1 MTNGLEISEKEHAVI
16 REIHNNHLP
25 DQRTIASRTGI
36 SLGLTNL
43 IIKKL
48 IKKGYVK
55 AKQLNQKKIQYL
67 LTPKGFSE
75 KAKKSYNFTLKTIN
89 MLAGLRGGIQKLVND
104 YAAKGYDYFE
114 LSGNGEVIN
123 LTEMFLKNI
132 EGIKYSIIKQ
142 NNSED
147 AAVITATSRKTGAK
161 QQINLIEHL
170 SDSGIIV
177 W

>member
-1 MTNGLEISEKEHAVI
+1 
-16 REIHNNHLP
+16 
-25 DQRTIASRTGI
+25 
-36 SLGLTNL
+36 
-43 IIKKL
+43 
-48 IKKGYVK
+48 
-55 AKQLNQKKIQYL
+55 
-67 LTPKGFSE
+67 
-75 KAKKSYNFTLKTIN
+75 
-89 MLAGLRGGIQKLVND
+89 
-104 YAAKGYDYFE
+104 
-114 LSGNGEVIN
+114 
-123 LTEMFLKNI
+123 MFLKNI